1 MASARWH
8 ILAMLSAKTES
19 TYVRPAPPLTA
30 QQAAAI
36 LDLYVTQRQP
46 WLVTAKRLRL
56 SPSQVRSFIL
66 DQGVMR
72 PRGGGGNSR
81 KIFPTLLNQLKGELP
96 TTRNYVLAI
105 KYGVTN
111 ERIRQIRA
119 ELGCVAGKVVAH
131 KLVQRIRRKRQAQA
145 ALARQHRL
153 AAKQAFIERL
163 SQCWKSGMSARDSAA
178 AENLPLHH
186 IAGQI
191 MYGRVLFPDKFPY
204 ACARGGWVRP
214 RRPYRPHG
222 PQSAAA
228 RAAHQQRLRAY
239 WEHQLPALNQLSQQW
254 KAGRPVRAIAAEL
267 GIAPDTVW
275 RRIFRARKWYPDKFP
290 LRHTRRA
297 LAAAS

>member
-1 MASARWH
+1 MATKP
-8 ILAMLSAKTES
+8 KTGV
-19 TYVRPAPPLTA
+19 TPQPVTDR
-30 QQAAAI
+30 QAAAI
-36 LDLYVTQRQP
+36 LELYVTQRLSYIATAGRLHIGQP
-46 WLVTAKRLRL
+46 RVRAFLVGRGLLRT
-56 SPSQVRSFIL
+56 
-66 DQGVMR
+66 QGCA
-72 PRGGGGNSR
+72 GSYD
-81 KIFPTLLNQLKGELP
+81 KLTPTILNQLKDELP
-96 TTRNYVLAI
+96 TTPNAVLAR
-105 KYGVTN
+105 KYAVSR
-111 ERIRQIRA
+111 ERIRQVRQKF
-119 ELGCVAGKVVAH
+119 GYSAGKVIFQEWS
-131 KLVQRIRRKRQAQA
+131 QRIRREREAQQQ
-145 ALARQHRL
+145 LARQHRL

-163 SQCWKSGMSARDSAA
+163 SQLWKTGMSARDIAA
-178 AENLPLHH
+178 AEHRTFFQ
-186 IAGQI
+186 ITRQI
-191 MYGRVLFPDKFPY
+191 MHCRAKFPDKFPY

-228 RAAHQQRLRAY
+228 QAAHQQRLRAY